1 MAAQLSFP
9 NTHLFLMF
17 KSITGRNFEYDEAL
31 EIIQFEE
38 YSEDIDFDE
47 IRRYDIQ
54 KKIGELHRKVNLR
67 KGRQNNP
74 ADPQEISER
83 CKKKQCKKFKPGFD
97 LEHVENAG
105 ENKNKKKKVKTYALF
120 FHRLQNVLCQSKF
133 FVLD

>member
-1 MAAQLSFP
+1 
-9 NTHLFLMF
+9 MF

-67 KGRQNNP
+67 KGRKLKFR
-74 ADPQEISER
+74 ER
-83 CKKKQCKKFKPGFD
+83 CKEKQCKKFKPGFD
-97 LEHVENAG
+97 LKHVENAG
-105 ENKNKKKKVKTYALF
+105 ENENKNNQVKT
-120 FHRLQNVLCQSKF
+120 
-133 FVLD
+133 

>member
-1 MAAQLSFP
+1 
-9 NTHLFLMF
+9 MF

-67 KGRQNNP
+67 KGRMNRF
-74 ADPQEISER
+74 SR
-83 CKKKQCKKFKPGFD
+83 LCKKKHRDAAKGEFVKKQQCKKATRVCKLVILFQIKFKDG
-97 LEHVENAG
+97 N
-105 ENKNKKKKVKTYALF
+105 
-120 FHRLQNVLCQSKF
+120 
-133 FVLD
+133 